1 MKKNLLLALSLV
13 AGMAAQ
19 AQPELLTTSPWVG
32 QPLPEESGTYY
43 LYNVETGLWFQHNR
57 LDMDKWTT
65 HAQSDVHGMEVT
77 ITKLEDGG
85 YQIDPRFGHN
95 HSMNGTNTTAPG
107 YLDTDQELTPWEF
120 IPAAYVDNS
129 FEITCDGGNG
139 QMCLEWVE
147 DETISPVPFWGMNFV
162 YGDGVTWQLVTKEE
176 RLADLEKATKESPK
190 DATWLISGWDF
201 ANADERNSAWKNEI
215 TGSGSGVAFN
225 QGWRPNRAAECWSSG
240 HGEYYQVIEGLP
252 NGTYGLTLQGYYR
265 DGSTS
270 GVMEKHTSGTEEIR
284 AWYFAN
290 DVQAPFMSICD
301 NGVTE
306 EIPDVYAETAGFFG
320 PGDGGSALP
329 RASNGFYL
337 GYYWNPEIKVV
348 VTDGTLRIGVRK
360 ESDTSDDWLVFDN
373 FNLVYYGTGVDLDE
387 IKANLQKNIDEAEAY
402 EGTKLTAL
410 TAAIA
415 AGNAALEATEAE
427 PIVAATTNIQNALAA
442 TKAMNAA
449 MAGAETIKAET
460 EGQWVPPFFPAA
472 LEAANAVINTEDFVE
487 LQNAAN
493 ALQDAVNNTNAAIE
507 RNGFLL
513 ATIPLA
519 EKEGVDAGIISS
531 SKDKAANA
539 ASINDVNDALN
550 ALRIA
555 RKVNLAETHPDVF
568 KGSEPSEG
576 DPEMRDNDFYLYNIG
591 TGRFLC
597 GGDDWGAHCAVGF
610 PGAALT
616 LLAHENANFEVTDSF
631 IIDTHLNNGGE
642 LEFLGYNGYMDTG
655 ARDPWF
661 FRPVEGKEGVYNVC
675 RRGTDEE
682 GNDID
687 IMLGY
692 APGTY
697 NVVHSDMKGYDNP
710 NNQWKLVSRYDRE
723 DLLLADNVSESNP
736 VDASFYIACP
746 NFDQRDDA
754 TAWYC
759 EADGGS
765 QGIYGRGGNNPDFAY
780 EGWNTN
786 SFQLSQYVAD
796 LPAGWY
802 RVSCTGYYRDGD
814 HANQLLNYAEGVAE
828 DPNYEPKQAAEFY
841 AGDSDEAWTL
851 LPNITEGIGLAPGLG
866 NRSSARRDYGEE
878 VDPEER
884 YGEYQY
890 IGEFP
895 YWVSE
900 ACNWFQMGFYK
911 AEILVEV
918 KNAGEELMI
927 CINKADPETAI
938 ADWVV
943 VDNFRLTYFGE
954 KKPAHWKSDD
964 TVDVKDIISTQKGD
978 NKVYNLQGIQLNG
991 RQLKSGIYVK
1001 NGHKVLVK

>member
-19 AQPELLTTSPWVG
+19 AQIPYTTSPWVG
-32 QPLPEESGTYY
+32 NALPEESGTYY
-43 LYNVETGLWFQHNR
+43 LYNVETGLWLQNNR
-57 LDMDKWTT
+57 KDRDHWTT
-65 HAQSDVHGMEVT
+65 HAQVDVHGLDFI
-77 ITKLEDGG
+77 ITKLPDGG

-95 HSMNGTNTTAPG
+95 HSLNGGEEAFG
-107 YLDTDQELTPWEF
+107 YLDTGQELTPWEF
-120 IPAAYVDNS
+120 IPSSYVPNS
-129 FEITCDGGNG
+129 FEI
-139 QMCLEWVE
+139 
-147 DETISPVPFWGMNFV
+147 V
-162 YGDGVTWQLVTKEE
+162 YGDKSAIQVEEIKDDDENVIDYYFSSFGQYTTWQLVSKEE
-176 RLADLEKATKESPK
+176 RMADLQKATKDNPK
-190 DATWLISGWDF
+190 DATWLIGGWDF
-201 ANADERNSAWKNEI
+201 ANQDERNAAWTNTIE
-215 TGSGSGVAFN
+215 GSGSGIAFREGYG
-225 QGWRPNRAAECWSSG
+225 GWICNRAAECWSRG
-240 HGEYYQVIEGLP
+240 VGEYSQVIEGLP
-252 NGTYGLTLQGYYR
+252 NGTYGLTVQGYYR

-270 GVMEKHTSGTEEIR
+270 GVMGKHEDGSEVIR
-284 AWYFAN
+284 AFYFAN
-290 DVQAPFMSICD
+290 DVQAPFMSIVE

-306 EIPDVYAETAGFFG
+306 DVENTFAQTSGFYG
-320 PGDGGSALP
+320 PGDGGDALP
-329 RASNGFYL
+329 RATNAFLL
-337 GYYWNPEIKVV
+337 GYYQNPEIKVV
-348 VTDGTLRIGVRK
+348 VTDGTLRIGLRK
-360 ESDTSDDWLVFDN
+360 DSDVGDDWLCFDN

-402 EGTKLTAL
+402 EGNKLTAL

-449 MAGAETIKAET
+449 MASAETIKAET

-472 LEAANAVINTEDFVE
+472 LEAANAVINTENFVE

-765 QGIYGRGGNNPDFAY
+765 ASIYGRGGNNPDFAY

-786 SFQLSQYVAD
+786 SFQLSQFVED

-814 HANQLLNYAEGVAE
+814 HANQLLNYAEGKAE

-918 KNAGEELMI
+918 KNAGEQLMI
-927 CINKADPETAI
+927 CINKADPETAP